1 MQPHIRLRRLRS
13 HGAMRDL
20 VQEHRLSLNDLV
32 QPLFITAGQKQ
43 KIPLTSMPGQFRF
56 GLDEL
61 LKEVEELI
69 ELGLSCV
76 ALFPVIDI
84 KLKTKEAEESINPHG
99 LLPTA
104 IRELKKHFPDLLVMT
119 DVAMDPYSSDG
130 HDGYW
135 NDKTKKVENDKTLDI
150 LAAMALVQAQAG
162 ADILGPSDMMDHR
175 VGFIRQAL
183 DKNGLYDVAIMS
195 YTAKYC
201 SAFYGPFREALD
213 SAPQEGDKRT
223 YQMNPANIR
232 EAILEAKL
240 DEEEGADILMVKPGL
255 AYLDVLRALRHNS
268 SLPLAVYNV
277 SGEYAMIKS
286 AAARGLIDENRVVSE
301 ILLSFKRAGANV
313 ILTYFAKDEA
323 QKIRNSL

>member
-1 MQPHIRLRRLRS
+1 MHPHIRPRRLRS
-13 HGAMRDL
+13 HGAIRDL
-20 VQEHRLSLNDLV
+20 VQEHRLFLSDLI
-32 QPLFITAGQKQ
+32 QPIFITAGQKQ
-43 KIPLTSMPGQFRF
+43 KIPLASMPGQFRF
-56 GLDEL
+56 SLDEL
-61 LKEVEELI
+61 LREVEELI

-76 ALFPVIDI
+76 SLFPILTPE
-84 KLKTKEAEESINPHG
+84 LKTKKAEESCNPHG

-135 NDKTKKVENDKTLDI
+135 NDKTRKIENDKTLDI
-150 LAAMALVQAQAG
+150 LALMALIQAQAG

-175 VGFIRQAL
+175 VRFIRRAL
-183 DKNGLYDVAIMS
+183 DKNGFYDVAIMS

-213 SAPQEGDKRT
+213 SAPQKGDKKT

-232 EAILEAKL
+232 EAVLEAKL
-240 DEEEGADILMVKPGL
+240 DEAEGADILMVKPGL
-255 AYLDVLRALRHNS
+255 PYLDVLRELRHNT

-277 SGEYAMIKS
+277 SGEYSMVKA
-286 AAARGLIDENRVVSE
+286 AAARGFIDENRVVSE

-323 QKIRNSL
+323 QKIRDLS